1 MDMDVD
7 TGLETKVLGGDAMGE
22 FMTAFEAFKDAN
34 DERLDQIEQRMSA
47 DVPAKHAKIKKQLSK
62 LIHVPFKFEFGG
74 SQVIFHEVEEDYS
87 AHDKVR
93 DKQQIEAFR
102 ELDADAPGA
111 N

>member
-1 MDMDVD
+1 MNP
-7 TGLETKVLGGDAMGE
+7 TKSRRPRRIRIQFA
-22 FMTAFEAFKDAN
+22 
-34 DERLDQIEQRMSA
+34 ERLDLLFFPCLVVLGIIFLLLVFAPPS
-47 DVPAKHAKIKKQLSK
+47 KHAKIKKQLGK

-93 DKQQIEAFR
+93 EKQQIEAFR

-111 N
+111 S

>member
-1 MDMDVD
+1 MFSGFATSAIAALVALPEGA
-7 TGLETKVLGGDAMGE
+7 TTWKIALVLGLLVFAP
-22 FMTAFEAFKDAN
+22 
-34 DERLDQIEQRMSA
+34 
-47 DVPAKHAKIKKQLSK
+47 PAKHAKIKKQLSR

-87 AHDKVR
+87 AHDKAR

-111 N
+111 S